1 MHFAQRIFYGLL
13 PVLAIATV
21 VARAQPTK
29 DAVEPTKSEP
39 REPVRDVDVQQRRST
54 LRASLKMQPEIP
66 PVRES
71 RANTSRLLSDQERA
85 DLRQQLRKQEGTMAS
100 NPH

>member
-29 DAVEPTKSEP
+29 DAVEPTKS
-39 REPVRDVDVQQRRST
+39 EPVRDVDVQQRRST